1 MQRVL
6 VIVALVLLVVASLGV
21 GALTAHWP
29 FWRRA
34 WAWHGADAGWPSG
47 LPGPVTTVRGSGK
60 PLQFSPA
67 ETDLVQLAAGA
78 RTLLLLRVRGDVADA
93 WFSDGYDA
101 GSRIDGRGLAVL
113 VLAPLF
119 EELERMHAGVLDQ
132 PVGAW
137 ISEWRQ
143 DERGNLTP
151 RELLRQLEGGIAT
164 PADFTPL
171 NPFSARA
178 QLASGPD
185 FHQAALATFPP
196 TAARGT
202 VHQAAAAQLLAQ
214 VAAAVGAK
222 GFAAVL
228 EQHLWS
234 ALAADDATLVLD
246 RRRGGAAV
254 HCCIEATASDWLRLG
269 VRLGASGG
277 AAAPPVRAAATEGRT
292 LLSTPAGTALLWVGE
307 GVAPSGL
314 EKALAVPE
322 NP

>member
-34 WAWHGADAGWPSG
+34 WAWHVAGAGWPSG
-47 LPGPVTTVRGSGK
+47 LPGPVTNVRGNGK

-67 ETDLVQLAAGA
+67 GADLVQLAEGA
-78 RTLLLLRVRGDVADA
+78 RTHLLLRVRGGMADA
-93 WFSDGYDA
+93 WFGDGYDA
-101 GSRIDGRGLAVL
+101 ASRIDGRGLAVL

-119 EELERMHAGVLDQ
+119 EELEQVHTGVLDQ

-151 RELLRQLEGGIAT
+151 RELLRQVEGGIAM
-164 PADFTPL
+164 PAGFTPL

-185 FHQAALATFPP
+185 FHQAALATLPP
-196 TAARGT
+196 TAARANA
-202 VHQAAAAQLLAQ
+202 HQAAAAQLLAQ
-214 VAAAVGAK
+214 VAAAVGAR

-234 ALAADDATLVLD
+234 ALAAEDATLVLD
-246 RRRGGAAV
+246 RRRGAAAA
-254 HCCIEATASDWLRLG
+254 HCCIEAAASDWLRLG
-269 VRLGASGG
+269 VRLGASAG
-277 AAAPPVRAAATEGRT
+277 AGVGPVRVAATQGRM
-292 LLSTPAGTALLWVGE
+292 LLSAPAGAALLWVGD
-307 GVAPSGL
+307 GAPPSGL

-322 NP
+322 NL